1 MPTMPML
8 RTFAAVSVLAGCA
21 PAPLERFPSSP
32 VEGISGS
39 RTSLEVPPGPGPH
52 PAVVLMPTCGGI
64 GRAFQ
69 HWTSALRLAGYAVLA
84 VDSLGPRG
92 QTNVCG
98 SLAVSVD
105 DMAVD
110 ALAAGAHLRKLPFV
124 DRDRVYGMGFS
135 YGGMAL
141 LRTASAAYLARQR
154 HPVPFRAIAAFYPH
168 CQPRPGA
175 GPAAAQAQLNLF
187 GDVATP
193 VHLLLGGA
201 DAESPADLCTG
212 RADDLRRERR
222 PVSYTVFEG
231 ATHGFDMPS
240 SAAGYRYDPD
250 AVARSEREVLD
261 FFSRAAR

>member
-1 MPTMPML
+1 MKEPCLAMAL
-8 RTFAAVSVLAGCA
+8 AAALILSGCA
-21 PAPLERFPSSP
+21 SAPLDRFPSSP
-32 VEGISGS
+32 VAGIPGS
-39 RTSLEVPPGPGPH
+39 RTSLEVPPGQGPH
-52 PAVVLMPTCGGI
+52 PAVVLLPTCGGI

-69 HWTSALRLAGYAVLA
+69 HWTSVLRRAGYVVLA

-92 QTNVCG
+92 HGNVCD

-105 DMAVD
+105 DVAAD
-110 ALAAGAHLRKLPFV
+110 ALGAAAHLRKLPLV
-124 DRDRVYGMGFS
+124 DRDRIYGMGFS

-141 LRTASAAYLARQR
+141 LRTASAGYLARQR
-154 HPVPFRAIAAFYPH
+154 NPMPFRAIAAFYPH

-201 DAESPADLCTG
+201 DTESPAHLCTG
-212 RADDLRRERR
+212 RAADLRREGR
-222 PVSYTVFEG
+222 PISYTVLEG
-231 ATHGFDMPS
+231 ATHGFDMTS
-240 SAAGYRYDPD
+240 SVAGYRYDPD

-261 FFSRAAR
+261 FFARTAK